1 MPTVRDYQDACSL
14 FVEVERLR
22 VHYKREGCGP
32 VLVLLHGSGSS
43 LHCFDEVV
51 PRLVGAYEVI
61 RLDLPGAGLTDPRRD
76 QDYRIETYVRFLE
89 KFTQALSV
97 NRFSLGGNS
106 LGGNIAWCFALDY
119 PHKVQNLLLMNAT
132 GYPGKKL
139 PLAMRLAKSSI
150 GRFILRSMIS
160 RPATK
165 NNLMKLV
172 GPRMGEVSEAMVD
185 RVYTLMAEP
194 ENKQA
199 FINLARTDQRDR
211 SLEIR
216 NIIAPTIVM
225 RGGSVDGQYFARD
238 IKNSMEIVLPD
249 VGHLM
254 PEEAP
259 REIADAV
266 MKGFVKQ

>member
-1 MPTVRDYQDACSL
+1 MPTVRDYQDASSL
-14 FVEVERLR
+14 FTEVEGIR

-32 VLVLLHGSGSS
+32 VMVLLHGSGSS

-51 PRLVGAYEVI
+51 PRLAGAFEVI

-76 QDYRIETYVRFLE
+76 RDYRIETYVRFLDN
-89 KFTQALSV
+89 FTQALSI

-106 LGGNIAWCFALDY
+106 LGGNIAWCFALDC
-119 PHKVQNLLLMNAT
+119 PHKVENLLLMNAT

-160 RPATK
+160 KPATK
-165 NNLMKLV
+165 KNLRKLV
-172 GPRMGEVSEAMVD
+172 GARMGDVPDAMVD

-194 ENKQA
+194 ANKQA
-199 FINLARTDQRDR
+199 FIDLARTNQRDR
-211 SLEIR
+211 SLEIK
-216 NIIAPTIVM
+216 NIVNPTIIM
-225 RGGSVDGQYFARD
+225 RGESVDGQHFARD
-238 IKNSMEIVLPD
+238 IKNSRDILLPG
-249 VGHLM
+249 VGNLI

-259 REIADAV
+259 GEIADAV
-266 MKGFVKQ
+266 IKGFAK